1 MTARSKAYTRIGCLP
16 DCWSDRTLRPVR
28 RPEALNSCTKHVR
41 GLSASLRPCDV
52 ELLAASAAAHA
63 TRPSGERLPLTAAR
77 ADGVALVAARGETHR
92 IARARDH
99 TPFAGRTLNDL
110 QERGR
115 DLEEAS
121 TDLENGLQRIEPRDA
136 IPRATAKLQ
145 VQVGPRASPHPRHRV
160 TSVRLALIAC
170 ERDAPSQ
177 VPPRGCSTVAATF
190 RGVLTSY

>member
-1 MTARSKAYTRIGCLP
+1 MSGGCQP
-16 DCWSDRTLRPVR
+16 
-28 RPEALNSCTKHVR
+28 
-41 GLSASLRPCDV
+41 AS
-52 ELLAASAAAHA
+52 AHA
-63 TRPSGERLPLTAAR
+63 TSNCSP
-77 ADGVALVAARGETHR
+77 HR
-92 IARARDH
+92 RQLMR
-99 TPFAGRTLNDL
+99 
-110 QERGR
+110 RGR
-115 DLEEAS
+115 DLEEAT

-190 RGVLTSY
+190 RGGLTSY